1 MRYNSTQVNQPF
13 AADAFCYARAMTKDS
28 CVGFVADLG
37 EGNLR
42 RVIGA
47 ILSEED
53 DSLTLAVD
61 PEVIPGLPVLDVGTE
76 TEYPSKVGLARVK
89 SREVV

>member
-1 MRYNSTQVNQPF
+1 
-13 AADAFCYARAMTKDS
+13 MTKDS

-47 ILSEED
+47 VLSEED

-61 PEVIPGLPVLDVGTE
+61 PEVIPGLPVLDVGTD
-76 TEYPSKVGLARVK
+76 TEYPSKV
-89 SREVV
+89 